1 MNYIRRRIRG
11 LATHIQRVTDVAFD
25 KKSAGR
31 DVEVLPG
38 DVFIVSYPKS
48 GNTWTRFLLGNLIYQ
63 DEPITFANV
72 EDRLP
77 SLYLYSN
84 RKLRKLPRILK
95 SHDCFDP
102 RYKTVIY
109 IVRDPRDVLVSAYH
123 YAVKLRILP
132 ANQPI
137 EDFIPGLLDGTFRSG
152 FLVDPRWG
160 SWHDNVASWLAMR
173 HNRKFL
179 LLRYED
185 MLENPERELA
195 KVSEFLEIP
204 ATPARLGRAVQ
215 LSSAE
220 NMRKLEKAQSSQWTL
235 TKNTR
240 TDIAFVREARSG
252 NWESELPVKV
262 VQQIEA
268 AWGPLM
274 RTLGYALTTLDSEE
288 SGRASL
294 GSSSEPTIL
303 APG

>member
-109 IVRDPRDVLVSAYH
+109 IVRERLSIASAMG
-123 YAVKLRILP
+123 LRMTLP
-132 ANQPI
+132 KHTKTKDCAPLSI
-137 EDFIPGLLDGTFRSG
+137 E
-152 FLVDPRWG
+152 
-160 SWHDNVASWLAMR
+160 
-173 HNRKFL
+173 
-179 LLRYED
+179 
-185 MLENPERELA
+185 
-195 KVSEFLEIP
+195 
-204 ATPARLGRAVQ
+204 
-215 LSSAE
+215 
-220 NMRKLEKAQSSQWTL
+220 
-235 TKNTR
+235 
-240 TDIAFVREARSG
+240 
-252 NWESELPVKV
+252 
-262 VQQIEA
+262 
-268 AWGPLM
+268 
-274 RTLGYALTTLDSEE
+274 
-288 SGRASL
+288 
-294 GSSSEPTIL
+294 
-303 APG
+303 

>member
-1 MNYIRRRIRG
+1 MNYVKRRIKGLVTHIRR
-11 LATHIQRVTDVAFD
+11 VTEVALD

-38 DVFIVSYPKS
+38 DIFIVSYPKS
-48 GNTWTRFLLGNLIYQ
+48 GNTWTRFLLGNLIYEN
-63 DEPITFANV
+63 EPITFANV
-72 EDRLP
+72 EDRVP
-77 SLYLYSN
+77 SLYLYSS

-123 YAVKLRILP
+123 YARKLKILP
-132 ANQPI
+132 ADQPI
-137 EDFIPGLLDGTFRSG
+137 EDFLPGLLDGTFRSG
-152 FLVDPRWG
+152 VLVDPRWG

-185 MLENPERELA
+185 MLEDPERELA
-195 KVSEFLEIP
+195 KVAEFLKIP
-204 ATPARLGRAVQ
+204 STPARLARAVK

-220 NMRKLEKAQSSQWTL
+220 HMRELEKTQSSAWTL
-235 TKNTR
+235 TKDTR
-240 TDIAFVREARSG
+240 SDIAFVRKARSG
-252 NWESELPVKV
+252 TWQSELSPAAVEK
-262 VQQIEA
+262 IEA

-274 RTLGYALTTLDSEE
+274 RTLGYKLATDDEKTTTSIPV
-288 SGRASL
+288 
-294 GSSSEPTIL
+294 SSSRTI
-303 APG
+303 

>member
-1 MNYIRRRIRG
+1 MNYFKRRIRG
-11 LATHIQRVTDVAFD
+11 LLTHLHRITDVALD

-31 DVEVLPG
+31 DVDVLPG

-48 GNTWTRFLLGNLIYQ
+48 GNTWTRFLLGNLIYE

-102 RYKTVIY
+102 RYRTVIY

-123 YAVKLRILP
+123 YALKRKVLSE
-132 ANQPI
+132 NQTI
-137 EDFIPGLLDGTFRSG
+137 ENFIPGLLNGTFQSG
-152 FLVDPRWG
+152 LLVDPRWG

-173 HNRKFL
+173 RNRKFL

-185 MLENPERELA
+185 MLEDPERELA
-195 KVSEFLEIP
+195 KVAEFLEIP
-204 ATPARLGRAVQ
+204 STPARLARAVK

-220 NMRKLEKAQSSQWTL
+220 HMRDLEKTQSADWTL

-240 TDIAFVREARSG
+240 SDIAFVRKARSG
-252 NWESELPVKV
+252 NWESELPAAAVET
-262 VQQIEA
+262 IEA

-274 RTLGYALTTLDSEE
+274 RTLGYKLATADSEE
-288 SGRASL
+288 NSPADGRAN
-294 GSSSEPTIL
+294 G
-303 APG
+303 

>member
-1 MNYIRRRIRG
+1 MNYVRRRMQGLVTHIRR
-11 LATHIQRVTDVAFD
+11 VTEVALD

-31 DVEVLPG
+31 DVNVQPG

-48 GNTWTRFLLGNLIYQ
+48 GNTWTRFLLGNLIYE

-84 RKLRKLPRILK
+84 RKLRNLPRILK

-102 RYKTVIY
+102 RYRTVIY
-109 IVRDPRDVLVSAYH
+109 VVRDPRDVLVSAYH
-123 YAVKLRILP
+123 YALKLKILP
-132 ANQPI
+132 KNHPI
-137 EDFIPGLLDGTFRSG
+137 EDFIPALLDGTFQSG
-152 FLVDPRWG
+152 VLVDPRWG

-185 MLENPERELA
+185 MLEDPERELV
-195 KVSEFLEIP
+195 KVAEFLEIP
-204 ATPARLGRAVQ
+204 VTPARLERAVE
-215 LSSAE
+215 LSSATQ
-220 NMRKLEKAQSSQWTL
+220 MRKLEKTQSSGWAL

-240 TDIAFVREARSG
+240 SDIAFVRKACAG
-252 NWESELPVKV
+252 TWESELSPVCVEK
-262 VQQIEA
+262 IEA

-274 RTLGYALTTLDSEE
+274 RTLGYRLATAGSGKTDLALPGIS
-288 SGRASL
+288 SGTPPR
-294 GSSSEPTIL
+294 
-303 APG
+303 